1 MAARKSSAIRSVNWL
16 NPRSRNCKVRL
27 LSSSW
32 QRATTALS
40 EILLS
45 AMRTERRVL
54 ASRPWWWFSCCCC
67 WWWCWCGR
75 WRPGPG
81 LGLWCEDSAT
91 ESRRKNST
99 APFDC
104 KEQFDMRSSQISQC
118 EMFSKKT
125 CRYKKV
131 WSWVKIVCRCEKWII
146 YSSQPYCRCR
156 SCFRIGRGT
165 EYDEGYAQSPQIRW
179 PRLGNP
185 NHSSASRYALE
196 GADPT

>member
-67 WWWCWCGR
+67 WCGR

-99 APFDC
+99 APLDC

-125 CRYKKV
+125 CRHKKV
-131 WSWVKIVCRCEKWII
+131 GSWVKIVCRCEKWII

-156 SCFRIGRGT
+156 FCFRIGRGT